1 VRIGMPKR
9 LDEVKTFMD
18 RERLASF
25 ATVDSNNAPH
35 VVPVFFTYDE
45 GKVYIQTG
53 RKSVKVRNL
62 LRNNNVAMA
71 VYRGEEA
78 VIIRGKARII
88 DDEKEFIKRTQ
99 EHINKYRLKLDEQG
113 RDSVGI
119 PLFDTNV
126 RSVIEVIPKR
136 IIFW

>member
-1 VRIGMPKR
+1 
-9 LDEVKTFMD
+9 
-18 RERLASF
+18 
-25 ATVDSNNAPH
+25 VDSNNAPH

>member
-1 VRIGMPKR
+1 MPKR

-18 RERLASF
+18 RARLASF

-45 GKVYIQTG
+45 GKVYIQTD

-62 LRNNNVAMA
+62 LRNNNVAIA

-113 RDSVGI
+113 RNSMGI

>member
-1 VRIGMPKR
+1 MPKR